1 MSSKLPSLYYT
12 IAIDL
17 VQRITQGEFPE
28 GAKIS
33 GRTLLS
39 SHYQVSPETIRKAVS
54 ILKEADVVK
63 VSRGKEIE
71 VNSRKKA
78 ENFLNIWNASRPA
91 QIFWDEFDAVIA
103 EKKKVDQK
111 FYQLLEE
118 VTNRSPRIS
127 ALAPY
132 RPFEIQVPVNSPADG
147 QTIGS
152 LQIRQKTGATIV
164 ALRKESGLIISPGS
178 EIILEACDWLVLVGP
193 EESISALYQIV
204 NK

>member
-17 VQRITQGEFPE
+17 AQRITHGEFPE

-33 GRTLLS
+33 GRTLLA
-39 SHYQVSPETIRKAVS
+39 SHYQVSPETIRKAVG
-54 ILKEADVVK
+54 ILKEADVVG

-78 ENFLNIWNASRPA
+78 EIFLNTWNASQPA
-91 QIFWDEFDAVIA
+91 QLFWDEFDAVIA
-103 EKKKVDQK
+103 EKKKIDQK

-132 RPFEIQVPVNSPADG
+132 RPFEIQIPSTSPAIG
-147 QTIGS
+147 HTIGS

-164 ALRKESGLIISPGS
+164 ALRKDSDLMISPGP
-178 EIILEACDWLVLVGP
+178 EIVLQAKDWLVLVGP
-193 EESISALYQIV
+193 EESIPKLYEIV
-204 NK
+204 NN